1 MPENISNV
9 VVFGDSLSDIGIKWT
24 SATGKLA
31 LGLGMMTVSASGR
44 FSDSRNWTD
53 FMYEEASGDSLVQS
67 GAGATI
73 AASQIHQ
80 KFTSGSSVTVTGAQP
95 FNYANYAEGGACGG
109 IPSALGK
116 KGALGTFK
124 DQVKAFTKDYLMVK
138 QPPGSRTLFL
148 VWFGANDLY
157 TAECKNTAMADL
169 AEKVAVTRRN
179 ELAALVEPKN
189 ARFIF
194 MNLGRPEAAVR
205 YQEWEKKFT
214 ARRDQGNAVQAWWN
228 NRKVESITALRDG
241 ADLYNAKLLEC
252 TRSNGD
258 ALVDIASVISPEVIT
273 PMLKSLHL
281 TPGAQAP
288 VKSNLIQRVLGRDEK
303 QHIDPAAYNNPKV
316 SKTLLGSRNIITS
329 DKVHPTD
336 QVYKLIWK
344 TIKETI
350 VRKDYKFGKL

>member
-1 MPENISNV
+1 VN
-9 VVFGDSLSDIGIKWT
+9 
-24 SATGKLA
+24 
-31 LGLGMMTVSASGR
+31 
-44 FSDSRNWTD
+44 
-53 FMYEEASGDSLVQS
+53 
-67 GAGATI
+67 
-73 AASQIHQ
+73 
-80 KFTSGSSVTVTGAQP
+80 VTGPQSC
-95 FNYANYAEGGACGG
+95 NYAHYAEGGACGG
-109 IPSALGK
+109 IPSAWSK

-124 DQVKAFTKDYLMVK
+124 DQVKAFTSDYLMVK

-169 AEKVAVTRRN
+169 AEKVAVKRRN

-214 ARRDQGNAVQAWWN
+214 DRRDQGNNVQAWWN
-228 NRKVESITALRDG
+228 NRKVESIAALRDG
-241 ADLYNAKLLEC
+241 ADLYNARLLEC

-258 ALVDIASVISPEVIT
+258 ALVDIASV
-273 PMLKSLHL
+273 
-281 TPGAQAP
+281 
-288 VKSNLIQRVLGRDEK
+288 K

-344 TIKETI
+344 TIRETI
-350 VRKDYKFGKL
+350 VRKGYTFGNL